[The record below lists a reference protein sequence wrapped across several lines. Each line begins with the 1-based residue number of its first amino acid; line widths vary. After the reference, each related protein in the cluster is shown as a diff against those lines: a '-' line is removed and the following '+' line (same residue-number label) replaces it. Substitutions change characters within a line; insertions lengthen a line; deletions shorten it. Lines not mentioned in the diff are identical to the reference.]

1 MADFPALSLWT
12 DAYIA
17 DTQHLTNEE
26 HGVYLRLLMF
36 AWRSKECGLPND
48 DRRLALMVGVGAKK
62 WAALKSVVMSFWTLK
77 DGLWTQKRLTAERNF
92 VERRCEQKRAAGFAS
107 SKAKALKRN
116 NVAST
121 AVAEPL
127 VTEVPTDRQQPTPT
141 PIPIYIEGDKSPSH
155 TRKPCLRKSVKSAD
169 ADPIEREFQEAF
181 WPIYPRKT
189 DKADALKAFRK
200 ARKET
205 SLETIMACLQSF
217 RSKTEGADLQFV
229 CQASRFLNAKPWL
242 DDDGSGKPPGP
253 KPADANGWRKRLRL
267 ARAQRQWSASE
278 WGPPPGAAGCLVPA
292 DLLEPGDGQGWG
304 EYGAAA

>member
-36 AWRSKECGLPND
+36 AWRSKECGLPDD

-62 WAALKSVVMSFWTLK
+62 WAALKPVVMSFWTLK
-77 DGLWTQKRLTAERNF
+77 GGLWTQKRLTAERDF

-116 NVAST
+116 NVTPT

-127 VTEVPTDRQQPTPT
+127 VTEVPTDRQQPIPT

-155 TRKPCLRKSVKSAD
+155 TRKQGLRNSAKSAD
-169 ADPIEREFQEAF
+169 PDPIEIEFQEAF
-181 WPIYPRKT
+181 WPIYPRKV
-189 DKADALKAFRK
+189 DKADALKAFKR

-205 SLETIMACLQSF
+205 SLETIMACLQSYK
-217 RSKTEGADLQFV
+217 RKMDGTDLQFIRH
-229 CQASRFLNAKPWL
+229 ASKFLNAKPWN
-242 DDDGSGKPPGP
+242 DDGNGALPGP
-253 KPADANGWRKRLRL
+253 KPADAARWKTRLSM
-267 ARAQRQWSASE
+267 AREKRQWSASE

-292 DLLEPGDGQGWG
+292 DLLQPGDGHGWG

>member
-1 MADFPALSLWT
+1 MADFPILPLFT

-36 AWRSKECGLPND
+36 AWRSPGCGLPDD

-62 WAALKSVVMSFWTLK
+62 WAALKPVVMDFWTLN
-77 DGLWTQKRLTAERNF
+77 DGLWRQKKLSGEREK
-92 VERRCEQKRAAGFAS
+92 VERKRDLNSAAGIAS
-107 SKAKALKRN
+107 SRAKALKRN
-116 NVAST
+116 NQAST
-121 AVAEPL
+121 DA
-127 VTEVPTDRQQPTPT
+127 VTEPATEHPTENQLSISISR
-141 PIPIYIEGDKSPSH
+141 YNKNN
-155 TRKPCLRKSVKSAD
+155 TRKPGLRESAKSAD

-181 WPIYPRKT
+181 WPQYPRKT

-205 SLETIMACLQSF
+205 SLETILACLQSF
-217 RSKTEGADLQFV
+217 RRKSEGTDLQFV
-229 CQASRFLNAKPWL
+229 RQASRFLNAKPWL
-242 DDDGSGKPPGP
+242 DDDGNGTPPGP
-253 KPADANGWRKRLRL
+253 KPADADGWRKRLRL

-292 DLLEPGDGQGWG
+292 DLLQPGDGQGWR